1 MSTTPTTTTGGSQ
14 TLARGLHALS
24 LIGESDTPLSVPEI
38 AILLGI
44 HRSMAYRLVRT
55 LEDFGFVERDAMG
68 RLEIGVRMATLTR
81 SIARDLQAAANPE
94 LVELANAMGMTTFI
108 VTYDGEQAVTLLAV
122 EPQHALTTVAQRP
135 GSRHPIDH
143 GAPGRVIRSQL
154 KPQEF
159 PPKDYE
165 LSQNEVFAGLTSI
178 AVPVRTGDGRPA
190 SLAILYVTDGGANI
204 ADVAAALAR
213 SAQRIERVLGV
224 P

>member
-1 MSTTPTTTTGGSQ
+1 MSTTPKAATGGSQ

-24 LIGESDTPLSVPEI
+24 LIGESDAPLSVPDI
-38 AILLGI
+38 AGQLGI

-55 LEDFGFVERDAMG
+55 LEEAGFVERDATG
-68 RLEIGVRMATLTR
+68 RLEIGMRMATLTR
-81 SIARDLQAAANPE
+81 NIARDLQAAANPE
-94 LVELANAMGMTTFI
+94 LVELANSMGMTTFI

-122 EPQHALTTVAQRP
+122 EPQHAVTTVAQRP

-178 AVPVRTGDGRPA
+178 AVPLRTGDGRPA
-190 SLAILYVTDGGANI
+190 SLAILYVTDGGAII
-204 ADVAAALAR
+204 ADVATALAG